1 MFTNLDFLNIG
12 KKWVP
17 NNNVYAER
25 QESYNNG
32 RLLYDGKFIEVFG
45 EVWQSMASRYGADW
59 KEIQQVLVNINL
71 FRTLTETFKTL
82 AFSKEPE
89 ITDEKGE
96 KLDDKLFNCNS
107 FVSTMKKAFIS
118 AHAQGDG
125 VFKVYTKS
133 NGEIGISSVNP
144 ELWIPVYNPNNLDE
158 IDYHVVGYVYEVE
171 NNTYGWANGQR
182 IVMPDKYLDIEIH
195 HKGGYEK
202 RLYQLDNFN
211 IITKRLTQ
219 PEKEFVKFTSWND
232 FAVFPF
238 NYGTPSWRTFGMSQ
252 YADVIPL
259 IDELVV
265 RISNNSKILDDHA
278 DPQPIIPK
286 ESTEFDSNSGQYV
299 YKRHQALTVGKDG
312 QVPSYLT
319 WDGNLDSSQ
328 KQIDRVLDLFYMIS
342 GTNPQMYGKDI
353 AGNLSGDALAKILL
367 MPISKTKEMVLAE
380 EEAGEKALEC
390 FLALNNKPSK
400 VNIEFEVG
408 SFNSLE
414 DISNRVQSELRSGAS
429 SIERAVKDLNPR
441 YTEDEVKAEVEA
453 IKSDKD
459 AVSSMTDLVDPNTGQ
474 VI

>member
-17 NNNVYAER
+17 NNTVYAER
-25 QESYNNG
+25 QKNYNDG
-32 RLLYDGKFIEVFG
+32 RLLYDGKFVEVF
-45 EVWQSMASRYGADW
+45 EDVWQAMASRYGADW
-59 KEIQQVLVNINL
+59 QEIQQVLININL

-96 KLDDKLFNCNS
+96 KLDNKIFNCNS
-107 FVSTMKKAFIS
+107 FYSTMKKAFIS

-158 IDYHVVGYVYEVE
+158 IEYHVVGYVYEVE
-171 NNTYGWANGQR
+171 NDTYGWVNGSYIQLS
-182 IVMPDKYLDIEIH
+182 DKYLDIEVH

-202 RLYQLDNFN
+202 RLYKLDKFN
-211 IITKRLTQ
+211 IIKKRLTD
-219 PEKEFVKFTSWND
+219 PATEFVKFTNWND

-252 YADVIPL
+252 YADIIPL

-278 DPQPIIPK
+278 DPQLITP
-286 ESTEFDSNSGQYV
+286 ETALEFDSNSGQHI
-299 YKRHQALTVGKDG
+299 YKRHQALTLDKNGNK
-312 QVPSYLT
+312 PEYLT
-319 WDGNLDSSQ
+319 WDGSLENSY
-328 KQIDRVLDLFYMIS
+328 KQIELIMSLFYMIS
-342 GTNPQMYGKDI
+342 RTNPQMYGIDVS
-353 AGNLSGDALAKILL
+353 GNLSGDALTKILL
-367 MPISKTKEMVLAE
+367 MPISATKEMVLAE
-380 EEAGEKALEC
+380 EEAAEKALEC
-390 FLALNNKPSK
+390 FLALNNKQSK

-441 YTEDEVKAEVEA
+441 YTDEEIVKEVEA
-453 IKSDKD
+453 IKADKD
-459 AVSSMTDLVDPNTGQ
+459 TVSNMADLVDPNTGQ
-474 VI
+474 VV